1 MAALRRKNGFAE
13 TAAIRHNRCS
23 MQKMSKVILGLAE
36 RVLAQPPEKTSSEGA
51 AAALLLAHVAW
62 NRAVDPLGGDQ
73 IGYYRKVLCALEQ
86 ENPKCRRELKSMDCE
101 ALIQELMNLKL
112 ALHPADD
119 RIIRLCGITER
130 KTVRVEWY
138 HRGVEGVN

>member
-1 MAALRRKNGFAE
+1 
-13 TAAIRHNRCS
+13 
-23 MQKMSKVILGLAE
+23 MQEMSKLILGLAE
-36 RVLAQPPEKTSSEGA
+36 RMLAQLPEKTSGEGV

-73 IGYYRKVLCALEQ
+73 VGYYRKILRALEA
-86 ENPKCRRELKSMDCE
+86 ENPKCLRELKSTDCE
-101 ALIQELMNLKL
+101 AMIQELMNLKL
-112 ALHPADD
+112 ALHPDDD

-138 HRGVEGVN
+138 HRGTEGVN